1 MGTEIRIVEI
11 EEVYDEQSEAGL
23 VLSQSPQPGEFVER
37 GGTIEVSVS
46 LGPELI
52 AFPSV
57 PSELTFEEA
66 QQLLS
71 DAGFTVEL
79 ALGPADGTVDDI
91 TIEGEEPSAG
101 DQFPNGTQVDIV
113 AT

>member
-1 MGTEIRIVEI
+1 MTV
-11 EEVYDEQSEAGL
+11 
-23 VLSQSPQPGEFVER
+23 
-37 GGTIEVSVS
+37 
-46 LGPELI
+46 
-52 AFPSV
+52 
-57 PSELTFEEA
+57 EEA

-79 ALGPADGTVDDI
+79 ALGPADGMVDDI
-91 TIEGEEPSAG
+91 TIDGEEPSAG